1 MIHPTSLTPLADR
14 VDELAAQGRPPGMS
28 AKPYMVEA
36 RAEVAAS
43 DPAEPFSAEFLKSV
57 EDPAGF
63 IESRLRALDAPTPAV
78 VRSAAGGEPQPLN
91 PAHLATP
98 EQAQAMLERLRQ
110 LGLSVEEVSGG
121 TFPPGPF
128 SVDYGDDPRRP
139 FEIAGMNVAALLRL
153 YAAYPKEVAEQ
164 MIVDEWRRLNSA

>member
-1 MIHPTSLTPLADR
+1 MIQPTHLTPLADR
-14 VDELAAQGRPPGMS
+14 TDEVAAQGRPPGMT
-28 AKPYMVEA
+28 ARPYMVQTETNA
-36 RAEVAAS
+36 AAS
-43 DPAEPFSAEFLKSV
+43 DPTEPFSAEFLKSV

-63 IESRLRALDAPTPAV
+63 IESRLRALDGPTPAV

-91 PAHLATP
+91 PAQLATP
-98 EQAQAMLERLRQ
+98 EQAQAVLERLRQ

-128 SVDYGDDPRRP
+128 SVDYGEDPRRP

-153 YAAYPKEVAEQ
+153 YAAYPREVAEQ
-164 MIVDEWRRLNSA
+164 MIMDEWRRLSSA

>member
-1 MIHPTSLTPLADR
+1 MIYPTLSAHGADR
-14 VDELAAQGRPPGMS
+14 ADELAAQGRPPGMT
-28 AKPYMVEA
+28 ARPYMLENQT
-36 RAEVAAS
+36 EVAAA
-43 DPAEPFSAEFLKSV
+43 DPAEPFSAEFLRNV

-98 EQAQAMLERLRQ
+98 EQAQAMLARLQQ
-110 LGLSVEEVSGG
+110 LGLPVEEVTGG
-121 TFPPGPF
+121 SYPPGPF
-128 SVDYGDDPRRP
+128 AVDYGDDPRRS
-139 FEIAGMNVAALLRL
+139 FEIAGMNVGALLRL
-153 YAAYPKEVAEQ
+153 YAACPKEVAEQ